1 MSVRGRKP
9 EEDRTQVR
17 HRNPETHEW
26 QEVLDQPYT
35 GDKPELPELATMMS
49 RGGNT
54 YTTPYLAETREWW
67 RVLSS
72 MPHCALWEDSD
83 WQFALT
89 SAPIANQVFMG
100 NASAAAELRMREKI
114 MGTTWDSRRDL
125 RIKYVSELSQSNEST
140 AESNGQVVKPS
151 SNDRRQRL
159 TSVA

>member
-1 MSVRGRKP
+1 MPVAGPKP
-9 EEDRTQVR
+9 QEDRTQVR

-26 QEVLDQPYT
+26 QEVLDTPYV
-35 GDKPELPELATMMS
+35 GAKPQLPELATMMS

-72 MPHCALWEDSD
+72 MPHCSLWTDSD

-100 NASAAAELRMREKI
+100 NASAAAELRMREKM

-125 RIKYVSELSQSNEST
+125 RIKYVKELSASNQYV
-140 AESNGQVVKPS
+140 AASNGAVVKPF
-151 SNDRRQRL
+151 NTDRRARL
-159 TSVA
+159 ELA